1 VISLLV
7 VLLVVMLMVKFWHL
21 LVAALVLYC
30 VWRWGIK
37 PYREARAREIRE
49 RLRHARARQEIDD
62 ITFATARAMYE
73 AAAAAQDDVIEG
85 TAIEV
90 GQR

>member
-1 VISLLV
+1 MISLLV
-7 VLLVVMLMVKFWHL
+7 VLMVVMLVVKFWPF
-21 LVAALVLYC
+21 LVVALVLYGM
-30 VWRWGIK
+30 WRWGIA
-37 PYREARAREIRE
+37 PYRRAQAREAHE

-73 AAAAAQDDVIEG
+73 AAATAHGEVIEG
-85 TAIEV
+85 SCQEV

>member
-7 VLLVVMLMVKFWHL
+7 VLMIVMLIVKFWHL
-21 LVAALVLYC
+21 VVAAVVLC
-30 VWRWGIK
+30 GLWRWGIG
-37 PYREARAREIRE
+37 PYREARAREVRE

-62 ITFATARAMYE
+62 ITFVTARAMYE
-73 AAAAAQDDVIEG
+73 AAAAAQGDVIEG